1 MSGQRRTLSTN
12 LFTKGQ
18 NGLQSR
24 SVQHA
29 SNCCNVLNQNS
40 IVFMPSIFNISK
52 NQQIRS
58 YYLESTF
65 PDSEK
70 RDLEPGEERLNLM
83 RVQRR
88 GIVLK
93 RPKKRNPLGEN
104 VPFAKAIVLKTLIK
118 KPKKPN
124 SANRKCVL
132 VRTSAGKE
140 LVAYVPGEGHNLQ
153 EHNVVLVK
161 VARLRDTPGVKIKC
175 VRGAYDLGH
184 VIKKK
189 QL

>member
-1 MSGQRRTLSTN
+1 MSFMKNFITSFSKLQIRNFNISACQRRTLSTD

-24 SVQHA
+24 SVQRA
-29 SNCCNVLNQNS
+29 SNCCNILNQNS

-52 NQQIRS
+52 NQIRS

-65 PDSEK
+65 PDSEN
-70 RDLEPGEERLNLM
+70 RDLEPGEVRLNVM
-83 RVQRR
+83 RVHRR

-132 VRTSAGKE
+132 VRTSGWQRIGC
-140 LVAYVPGEGHNLQ
+140 L
-153 EHNVVLVK
+153 
-161 VARLRDTPGVKIKC
+161 C
-175 VRGAYDLGH
+175 SWRGSQFTGA
-184 VIKKK
+184 
-189 QL
+189 